1 MKLLKVEKF
10 KGSATEYINKYI
22 IPTLPENNVLIE
34 FSDSLDIYLKDK
46 TNLRIIRKFGSSK
59 FRGSRYTHQN
69 INYIVSDNEAALW
82 MYMQSMED
90 GVSDYKETIK
100 NESMPIAFAITKEE
114 RERGL
119 IYNKYGKQRR
129 EKEFSQLGYK
139 HCHLFECSPRGK
151 DLDYLNLNQRMIRLL
166 NPMNH
171 FPFPSNR
178 KYEMPYD
185 YGEKK
190 EFLSLVLQQLLDR
203 KYKTKNDRINFEE
216 FIEKS
221 GSSKLLKKKV
231 EDFEINIGEKK
242 EKRKSMKNINCHQMQ
257 RVEINNPIYSIEAL
271 VIKFQ
276 EWLSD
281 NPCKRISGND
291 VGVAPHIFVEID
303 SQLFRIHSDTSKQ
316 AVEVFVDNF
325 KNKYEFKIIN
335 NRNGDKVKATNNK
348 DETPITG
355 FYMYIH
361 P

>member
-1 MKLLKVEKF
+1 MKLLKVGKF

-34 FSDSLDIYLKDK
+34 FSDSLDNYLKNEDSI
-46 TNLRIIRKFGSSK
+46 RIIRKFGDSK

-90 GVSDYKETIK
+90 GVSDYEEIIK
-100 NESMPIAFAITKEE
+100 NEKMPIAFAITKEE

-203 KYKTKNDRINFEE
+203 KYKTKYDRIKFEE

-242 EKRKSMKNINCHQMQ
+242 EKRKYKKEENMNTNKKNKQRNIN
-257 RVEINNPIYSIEAL
+257 EINSKNNSLISTREQAYFQISENL
-271 VIKFQ
+271 YGENEVIKVTFNNNGAHHGETYVYDHDDLYDKTIYYYGTKDCWENHGQ
-276 EWLSD
+276 FL
-281 NPCKRISGND
+281 
-291 VGVAPHIFVEID
+291 
-303 SQLFRIHSDTSKQ
+303 
-316 AVEVFVDNF
+316 
-325 KNKYEFKIIN
+325 
-335 NRNGDKVKATNNK
+335 NRNNIPREAMD
-348 DETPITG
+348 TG
-355 FYMYIH
+355 LVERIN
-361 P
+361 

>member
-1 MKLLKVEKF
+1 MKLLKLGKF

-203 KYKTKNDRINFEE
+203 KYKTKNDRIKFEE

-221 GSSKLLKKKV
+221 GSSKLLKNKV
-231 EDFEINIGEKK
+231 EDFEINIGDKK
-242 EKRKSMKNINCHQMQ
+242 EKRKYKKEDNLNTNKKNKQRNIN
-257 RVEINNPIYSIEAL
+257 EINSKNNSLISTREQAYFQISENL
-271 VIKFQ
+271 YEENEVIKVTFNNKGAHHG
-276 EWLSD
+276 ETYIYDHDDLYNKTIHHLRTLPVWERKGIFTSSNNIPGWAMKTGLV
-281 NPCKRISGND
+281 KRI
-291 VGVAPHIFVEID
+291 
-303 SQLFRIHSDTSKQ
+303 K
-316 AVEVFVDNF
+316 
-325 KNKYEFKIIN
+325 
-335 NRNGDKVKATNNK
+335 
-348 DETPITG
+348 
-355 FYMYIH
+355 
-361 P
+361 

>member
-34 FSDSLDIYLKDK
+34 FSDSLDNYLKNEDSI
-46 TNLRIIRKFGSSK
+46 RIIRKFGDSK

-90 GVSDYKETIK
+90 GVSDYEETIK
-100 NESMPIAFAITKEE
+100 NKKMPIAFAITKEE

-203 KYKTKNDRINFEE
+203 KYKTKNDRIKFEE

-221 GSSKLLKKKV
+221 GSSKLLKNKV
-231 EDFEINIGEKK
+231 EDFEINIGYEKNESDLK
-242 EKRKSMKNINCHQMQ
+242 ETNIEKTTNLMKLKLPNDFRNNFYVSQKLYGQNEVINVTFNNGRAHHGESYVYDHDNL
-257 RVEINNPIYSIEAL
+257 VEACGEYLNN
-271 VIKFQ
+271 
-276 EWLSD
+276 SD
-281 NPCKRISGND
+281 NWNNVGNWSNANNIPRWAMETGLVKRI
-291 VGVAPHIFVEID
+291 
-303 SQLFRIHSDTSKQ
+303 K
-316 AVEVFVDNF
+316 
-325 KNKYEFKIIN
+325 
-335 NRNGDKVKATNNK
+335 
-348 DETPITG
+348 
-355 FYMYIH
+355 
-361 P
+361 